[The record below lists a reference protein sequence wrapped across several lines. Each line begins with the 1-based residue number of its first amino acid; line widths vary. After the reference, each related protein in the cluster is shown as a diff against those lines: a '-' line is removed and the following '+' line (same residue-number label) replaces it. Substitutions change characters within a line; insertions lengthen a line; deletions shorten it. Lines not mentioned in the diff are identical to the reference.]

1 MKSLDSPEA
10 GAPDRTAAE
19 SGAGL
24 RTARR
29 PIHTDVC
36 IAGVILVGVGLIWA
50 VTATFE
56 DVPAALAQGM
66 GPAVFPRL
74 VAAVIAMLAIWLA
87 LSARGRPDPEREPVH
102 RSVWLTG
109 LAVLAFMGVLKLFG
123 LYGAIFFA
131 VVGIGRLW
139 GERRWWLLAVIAIGM
154 SVTIHLAFV
163 TAFGIP
169 LPRGIVEAWPS

>member
-1 MKSLDSPEA
+1 MDPPEA
-10 GAPDRTAAE
+10 GASDRGEARGTAAIH
-19 SGAGL
+19 AP
-24 RTARR
+24 RR
-29 PIHTDVC
+29 PIHADIL
-36 IAGVILVGVGLIWA
+36 IAGVILAGVVLIWI

-56 DVPAALAQGM
+56 EVPAALAQGM

-74 VAAVIAMLAIWLA
+74 VASVIAMLAIWLA
-87 LSARGRPDPEREPVH
+87 FSARGRPDPEREPVH

-123 LYGAIFFA
+123 MYGAIFFA
-131 VVGIGRLW
+131 VIGIGRLW

-154 SVTIHLAFV
+154 SVAIHLAFV

-169 LPRGIVEAWPS
+169 LPRGIVQAWPS